1 MRISLTTRLSIMFM
15 LAVVGVLSAAG
26 VFFRQLSHHHF
37 DELDRHT
44 LNEKLV
50 ATEQILRSAEDGA
63 NWAALLPQLQALLG
77 GHQDLYVLI
86 LDEDDQVLFSETG
99 HQALHDT
106 QLPLAQA
113 SPGEWRS
120 DGKVWRTKIKQI
132 ETETPQQFTIV
143 LTLDVTNHKAFFNTL
158 ASWLWIALFAFAC
171 IGALLGWLMAR
182 SGLRP
187 LRDVTDIFASISA
200 KSLQE
205 RIPADDVPPEL
216 RQMAVAFND
225 MLNRLE
231 KAFARLSN
239 FSADIA
245 HELRTPVTNLMTHT
259 EVVLTRARGADDY
272 KENLYS
278 NLEELRRMSRMIDDM
293 LFLAKA
299 DNGLVIPQQ
308 QAVSLDNLCAALLEF
323 YQIQADERGIRFSLE
338 GTAQI
343 RGDEPMLN
351 RALSNVMTNALRHTP
366 DGGRIEVAL
375 NQTAEHASVDITNP
389 GETIQPVHLDRL
401 FDRFYQ
407 ADPARRDGSNGSAG
421 LGLAITQSI
430 IKGSSRKSGATR
442 TFRFRMR

>member
-106 QLPLAQA
+106 QLPLAQV

-259 EVVLTRARGADDY
+259 EVVLT
-272 KENLYS
+272 
-278 NLEELRRMSRMIDDM
+278 
-293 LFLAKA
+293 
-299 DNGLVIPQQ
+299 
-308 QAVSLDNLCAALLEF
+308 
-323 YQIQADERGIRFSLE
+323 
-338 GTAQI
+338 
-343 RGDEPMLN
+343 
-351 RALSNVMTNALRHTP
+351 
-366 DGGRIEVAL
+366 
-375 NQTAEHASVDITNP
+375 
-389 GETIQPVHLDRL
+389 
-401 FDRFYQ
+401 
-407 ADPARRDGSNGSAG
+407 
-421 LGLAITQSI
+421 
-430 IKGSSRKSGATR
+430 
-442 TFRFRMR
+442 

>member
-1 MRISLTTRLSIMFM
+1 
-15 LAVVGVLSAAG
+15 
-26 VFFRQLSHHHF
+26 
-37 DELDRHT
+37 
-44 LNEKLV
+44 
-50 ATEQILRSAEDGA
+50 
-63 NWAALLPQLQALLG
+63 
-77 GHQDLYVLI
+77 
-86 LDEDDQVLFSETG
+86 
-99 HQALHDT
+99 
-106 QLPLAQA
+106 
-113 SPGEWRS
+113 
-120 DGKVWRTKIKQI
+120 
-132 ETETPQQFTIV
+132 
-143 LTLDVTNHKAFFNTL
+143 
-158 ASWLWIALFAFAC
+158 
-171 IGALLGWLMAR
+171 
-182 SGLRP
+182 
-187 LRDVTDIFASISA
+187 
-200 KSLQE
+200 
-205 RIPADDVPPEL
+205 
-216 RQMAVAFND
+216 
-225 MLNRLE
+225 
-231 KAFARLSN
+231 
-239 FSADIA
+239 
-245 HELRTPVTNLMTHT
+245 
-259 EVVLTRARGADDY
+259 
-272 KENLYS
+272 
-278 NLEELRRMSRMIDDM
+278 